1 MAESF
6 LPPLCGGIKGGS
18 CPPSR
23 VKSSQPGRNRENL
36 SYCFILGCILLC
48 AFCVSVAAADS
59 LQVPDTTVLKEE
71 LPLWSD
77 STLALPDSV
86 PQSAGLAERW
96 LIPLG
101 VILVSGAV
109 AVALFAVRSR

>member
-1 MAESF
+1 MKDPA
-6 LPPLCGGIKGGS
+6 
-18 CPPSR
+18 SR
-23 VKSSQPGRNRENL
+23 LAIG
-36 SYCFILGCILLC
+36 FILLT
-48 AFCVSVAAADS
+48 AAWISLAGADS